1 MLYTHGQILENCEM
15 DVGVKRA
22 MPPKGKGTA
31 APAAANASTS
41 KDQDEQEVV
50 AVLLAD
56 PFDAAVHFGSLIQ
69 GNNENDFAESSSAL
83 REDELPYCLFPV
95 LNTPLLAYS
104 LDALQAA
111 NVDKI
116 YIYLRHGLEAVKT
129 YLAQHTMQSG
139 ASIILKSTLSHSQG
153 DIMQEVDA
161 LQLKTDFLLLRVG
174 YVGNLDLAQALSRF
188 AEKRSKDPHLIMDCL
203 VAQAS
208 PSAAASLNAIHV
220 LKPDNGMLHY
230 ESGPT
235 YPKKKRLRIP
245 REVLE
250 NEAGSQIMIRTD
262 LVPVGVEVCSPDVSF
277 PLAVVNIKCSSL
289 SFRSHRCLLRISTMN
304 LSGRI
309 SSMEY

>member
-1 MLYTHGQILENCEM
+1 M
-15 DVGVKRA
+15 DVGVKRFK

-31 APAAANASTS
+31 APAAKGNTS
-41 KDQDEQEVV
+41 KEQDEQEVV

-69 GNNENDFAESSSAL
+69 GNNENDFAESSSAPKD
-83 REDELPYCLFPV
+83 DELPYCLFPV

-104 LDALQAA
+104 LDALQAS

-116 YIYLRHGLEAVKT
+116 YIYLRHGLEQVRS
-129 YLAQHTMQSG
+129 YLATHQMQSG
-139 ASIILKSTLSHSQG
+139 ASVILKSTLSLSQG

-188 AEKRSKDPHLIMDCL
+188 AEKRTKDPHLIMDCL
-203 VAQAS
+203 VGES
-208 PSAAASLNAIHV
+208 STTAASLNAIHV

-230 ESGPT
+230 ESGPI
-235 YPKKKRLRIP
+235 YPKKKRLRLP
-245 REVLE
+245 REVIE

-262 LVPVGVEVCSPDVSF
+262 LVPVGVEICSPDVSGST
-277 PLAVVNIKCSSL
+277 SSRL
-289 SFRSHRCLLRISTMN
+289 SC
-304 LSGRI
+304 
-309 SSMEY
+309 